1 MNTPYRFKSRDT
13 GDVVMLHHTGKRVLE
28 ILGKDPS
35 GPGIILADQIPAA
48 AAALHAAIEQE
59 EAEQKRQKEEAQAK
73 GDPPPEFEVVSLR
86 MRCAPLFEMMER
98 CRQAGVEIVW
108 GV

>member
-1 MNTPYRFKSRDT
+1 MTTPYRFKSRDT

-28 ILGKDPS
+28 IIGKDPS
-35 GPGIILADQIPAA
+35 GPGIILPDQIPGA

-59 EAEQKRQKEEAQAK
+59 EADQKRQKEEAQAK
-73 GDPPPEFEVVSLR
+73 GELPPEFEVVSLR
-86 MRCAPLFEMMER
+86 MRCQPMFEMMER